1 MWLEKEPA
9 WSVGQVCLTGIPVGH
24 KQGKGKSG
32 AWNSPT
38 LGLVNGA
45 GLNNQSGEN
54 ILGQALQ
61 GNYIAGLTSIPSS
74 PIQIQSLF

>member
-1 MWLEKEPA
+1 MWLEKEPV
-9 WSVGQVCLTGIPVGH
+9 WSVGQVCVMGVPVGH
-24 KQGKGKSG
+24 KLEKRQSG
-32 AWNSPT
+32 TWNSPT

-61 GNYIAGLTSIPSS
+61 GNYIAGLTPIQSS